1 MIIHG
6 PLTSQ
11 HTGEKSLIS
20 WDTNALAKKANY
32 KILFLAHSF
41 ISYKALGIK
50 LFMDVSDNM
59 NCNRG
64 QNIHLGDTT

>member
-32 KILFLAHSF
+32 KILLLVHSF
-41 ISYKALGIK
+41 ISYKALEFKLFLYVPDNIK
-50 LFMDVSDNM
+50 LIV
-59 NCNRG
+59 REVK
-64 QNIHLGDTT
+64 IYI